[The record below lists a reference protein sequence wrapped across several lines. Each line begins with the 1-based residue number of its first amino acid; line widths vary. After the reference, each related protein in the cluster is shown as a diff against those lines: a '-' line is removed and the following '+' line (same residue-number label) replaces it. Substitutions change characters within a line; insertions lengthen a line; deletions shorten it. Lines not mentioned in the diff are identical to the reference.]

1 MINCKQASQLISRG
15 LDTTL
20 SKRERFALKIHL
32 LMCKYC
38 SRFRQQLIA
47 INVTISKLGKQIE
60 DDSNIQLPEETK
72 ARIVKALES
81 DAK

>member
-1 MINCKQASQLISRG
+1 MNCKQASQLISRD
-15 LDTTL
+15 LDVTL
-20 SKRERFALKIHL
+20 SKRERFALKLHL

-38 SRFRQQLIA
+38 SRFRQQLTA
-47 INVTISKLGKQIE
+47 INVAISKLGKQIE
-60 DDSNIQLPEETK
+60 DDSNIRLPEETK